1 MRDSSMAAV
10 KLAVVS
16 QETSFM
22 GGPEEAEEQQQ
33 LKAEE
38 DEQPNQS
45 RRKGTIETV

>member
-22 GGPEEAEEQQQ
+22 GGPEEAEEQ

>member
-22 GGPEEAEEQQQ
+22 GGPEEAEEQH

>member
-22 GGPEEAEEQQQ
+22 GGPEEEQPQ